1 MRERETAERQRK
13 GAAGAARLCVD
24 PARTGKGGRAAP
36 ARARP
41 VGRAARAG
49 GSGQAC
55 RPGRQACPGANEAEE
70 APVRRTTHTRT
81 ARARARLSHPHS
93 PGALFNLIISLVPSF
108 PPPAPPLPSGISLK
122 TQILYTLVFA
132 TRYLDLA
139 TRWVSLYNTVMKAVF
154 LGASA
159 AILWLMT
166 RARGVRGTYD
176 ASHDTFRIAFLIV
189 PCAALAA
196 LVHADASPLELAW
209 TFSIYLEAVAILPQ
223 LVLLQRTGNVDN
235 LTGDYVF
242 LLGLYRGLYLVNW
255 VYRAWTEPGYR
266 QWIGERRGMEEREW
280 SEREREGGA
289 RARAR
294 RRPAWPQEPSLDLH
308 SLSTLP
314 PSLHSLG
321 LRHGPDR
328 PLPGL
333 LLLLPARL
341 EAQREAEPAVLR
353 GGEGGGE
360 RGEGLCE
367 ERGESASGWRAGG
380 ECEAAR
386 RRGDAPA
393 RSSSFLLGRAGYS
406 VRECVC
412 FCCL

>member
-1 MRERETAERQRK
+1 
-13 GAAGAARLCVD
+13 
-24 PARTGKGGRAAP
+24 
-36 ARARP
+36 
-41 VGRAARAG
+41 
-49 GSGQAC
+49 
-55 RPGRQACPGANEAEE
+55 
-70 APVRRTTHTRT
+70 VRRTTHTRT

-93 PGALFNLIISLVPSF
+93 PGALFNLIISTPLLPSF

-280 SEREREGGA
+280 SDEREREGVK
-289 RARAR
+289 RARTGG
-294 RRPAWPQEPSLDLH
+294 RPRSLPL
-308 SLSTLP
+308 LSTHSPPSP

-367 ERGESASGWRAGG
+367 ERGESVSGWRAGG

-393 RSSSFLLGRAGYS
+393 RSSSVLLGRAGYS
-406 VRECVC
+406 VRECVF